1 MKKILGFLKK
11 NFVFIFLI
19 VVVGILGCGFNLINK
34 TQKQLKKTEEEI
46 KAKYEEKKKYETQK
60 DLAPSP
66 ELINKLK
73 KEQEF
78 VQNQFISMLNRFTTT
93 TIVMPEFK
101 DFPNV
106 EFKEFLFETNDILKK
121 KAQKNNVVI
130 PSSFGFQ
137 ETGFPSQDQIPL
149 FTLQITVL
157 KHIIDLLIDSGVSVV
172 NAVVP
177 GMPSSVSF
185 YKVLP
190 LDISITGSSIEI
202 MRFLKYLNNPSS
214 FFTLESFSITKKD
227 SGMFQGNFK
236 INAVIIDKNAVA
248 QAPTVSVKQP
258 TPVNG
263 APVQPT
269 QPGAPPPVQ
278 NR

>member
-1 MKKILGFLKK
+1 
-11 NFVFIFLI
+11 

>member
-1 MKKILGFLKK
+1 VKKILEFLKK
-11 NFVFIFLI
+11 NLVFIFLI

>member
-1 MKKILGFLKK
+1 VKKILGFLKK
-11 NFVFIFLI
+11 NLVFIFLI
-19 VVVGILGCGFNLINK
+19 IVIGILGCGFNLINK

-46 KAKYEEKKKYETQK
+46 KARYEEIKKYETQK
-60 DLAPSP
+60 ELAPSP
-66 ELINKLK
+66 ELISKLK

-93 TIVMPEFK
+93 SIVVPEFK

-106 EFKEFLFETNDILKK
+106 EFKEFLFETNDLLKK

-157 KHIIDLLIDSGVSVV
+157 KHILDLLINSGVSVV

-190 LDISITGSSIEI
+190 LDVSITGSSIEI

-227 SGMFQGNFK
+227 SGMFTGNFK
-236 INAVIIDKNAVA
+236 INAVIIDKNTVA
-248 QAPTVSVKQP
+248 QTPAVPVKQP
-258 TPVNG
+258 SPVNG
-263 APVQPT
+263 TPAQPP
-269 QPGAPPPVQ
+269 QPGAPSRAPNP
-278 NR
+278 

>member
-11 NFVFIFLI
+11 NLVFIFLI